1 MIPKWRDMRTKSEYN
16 IGDIVHSNTKGVKM
30 NKINTWFNKIDR
42 MFLLSPSFYTILSGA
57 LIGAA
62 INLLT
67 GLIFAKEMLSINVIL
82 PILFLLASSGLF
94 VYISLILEHLRPKAK
109 DVDYLLNM
117 IQDHRKKLWISAFV
131 GFACVIISMICLIF
145 AMGY

>member
-1 MIPKWRDMRTKSEYN
+1 MSKT
-16 IGDIVHSNTKGVKM
+16 
-30 NKINTWFNKIDR
+30 NTWFNRIDQL
-42 MFLLSPSFYTILSGA
+42 FLFSPSFYAILSGA

-67 GLIFAKEMLSINVIL
+67 GLIFAKEILSVNLIL
-82 PILFLLASSGLF
+82 SILFLLASSGLF

-109 DVDYLLNM
+109 DVDYLLDM
-117 IQDHRKKLWISAFV
+117 IQDRRKKLWTSAFI
-131 GFACVIISMICLIF
+131 GFSCVIISMVCLVF